1 MRLFDCLWV
10 NKLVVIFG
18 QSFDAA
24 CAKNF
29 TNFSAILHHSNALKI
44 GQEFTPGCHQRV
56 TAIMTESCGFTTLTA
71 LCHLVTSF
79 AL

>member
-1 MRLFDCLWV
+1 LWV

-24 CAKNF
+24 RAEDS
-29 TNFSAILHHSNALKI
+29 TNFSAILHHRDVLKI

-56 TAIMTESCGFTTLTA
+56 TAIMTEGCGFTTLTA
-71 LCHLVTSF
+71 LCHLVTSY